1 MCPLPLSYAL
11 SLPPPPPTPPP
22 PNHSQEAVHQLHD
35 LRPFHLAAVAWS
47 CSTLNYTPPQEL
59 LTGLV
64 TQSRRQLQAFN
75 ASSLGLLLH
84 GLQGLGSLDKQLLSD
99 IAAGIAAE
107 DEVSLT
113 PRDAVRIVRAFVA
126 VPDAGKADDVA
137 GMAARIASAVRREAR
152 NAGSGLITDLVL
164 CYSKLPHYHAMVV
177 SLLGEAVAR
186 PQDFTLA
193 QWVKLLQGA
202 ARLGLDRVLGDQAL
216 EQELCRFYRAADA
229 HLQQYVRQAVLGRR
243 GPAGWVGQG
252 GEGEEE
258 EEQGLLGKLGLG
270 RKSAAAAAEGQGE
283 AELEQ
288 RQQAGRQVQAV
299 VQLAALLGQ
308 QQHSNSPLSEATA
321 SELADA
327 GIALLPGLKL
337 RQLTLLLNAVTS
349 REPLLGS
356 ARVQALLVKACEHLQ
371 RVNLASTPTAT
382 TAVLVEL
389 LQPLSK
395 AVNRSLAPVSGE
407 AALQGIFKQLL
418 PQLEGCSQGQ
428 LQGVWEAFKR
438 SGLVADD
445 LAGRAQEVAA
455 SKGWQLQSK
464 LGSLTVM

>member
-1 MCPLPLSYAL
+1 
-11 SLPPPPPTPPP
+11 
-22 PNHSQEAVHQLHD
+22 
-35 LRPFHLAAVAWS
+35 VAWS

-107 DEVSLT
+107 DEVSLA
-113 PRDAVRIVRAFVA
+113 PRDAARILRAFVA

-152 NAGSGLITDLVL
+152 NAGSGLITDLVV

-193 QWVKLLQGA
+193 QWVKLLQAA
-202 ARLGLDRVLGDQAL
+202 ARLGLDRVLGDHTL
-216 EQELCRFYRAADA
+216 EQELCRFYRAADTR
-229 HLQQYVRQAVLGRR
+229 LQQYVRQAVLGRR
-243 GPAGWVGQG
+243 GPAGGVGQR

-270 RKSAAAAAEGQGE
+270 KKNAAAAEGQE
-283 AELEQ
+283 RVELEQ

-299 VQLAALLGQ
+299 AQLAALLGQ

-327 GIALLPGLKL
+327 GTALLPGLKL
-337 RQLTLLLNAVTS
+337 RQLMLLLNAVTS

-371 RVNLASTPTAT
+371 GVDLASTPTAT

-455 SKGWQLQSK
+455 SKGWHLQSK